1 MTFYFSQ
8 FSEVTCLLGTI
19 SLHFSFLRD
28 FGTCSCVHPVTHLL
42 TYLLHLDAFCK
53 ILRPLT
59 FVQLHSVQ
67 DQFTFCFHTNQFHEL
82 CSLNICVSR
91 FSLPFF
97 REEAWR
103 ELDQYVD
110 RWRQKLNG
118 EETEEIEASP
128 EVDWDKLRTIT
139 HYPDVTGGTI
149 PSGSGFGT
157 GQTPGGS
164 SSNSSGSDTEGPGH
178 VPGTYPYPGTGTGTS
193 PAGNPGSPVDWDT
206 INREKTEK
214 LKGEISELNKKYQS
228 QLTRNNELQELLK
241 TERDKVVA
249 LETKMHK
256 IADGKASNGLSS
268 NGLSSNGLSSNGLK
282 SNESGSGN
290 VSGTDS
296 GSGSKG
302 NSFGFG
308 GKLDLKKKL
317 EEKLKKNKTDKK
329 SESPNITKSDDQK
342 ETKSDNQHNGLP
354 SLSAEDEA
362 LVAKYKKNLKMMLPA
377 PAVKHKMK
385 KEKNERLIPYVFP
398 QEAAKL
404 LKLQEESSETA
415 LPPLNEEDQKLMAK
429 YQKSLKMGLP
439 PPAIK
444 HKMKKEKN
452 ERLIPYMFPDENKSK
467 KKKKKRVLPKDVKD
481 KPDITPAVPMM
492 PFHWTKVSERK
503 MGKTIWHEVYKKY
516 GGGRDVILE
525 ENMLGELFGKKEE
538 IKSTKKGRKARK
550 KEDAPTVKLIER
562 ARGCGDVI

>member
-1 MTFYFSQ
+1 M
-8 FSEVTCLLGTI
+8 
-19 SLHFSFLRD
+19 
-28 FGTCSCVHPVTHLL
+28 
-42 TYLLHLDAFCK
+42 
-53 ILRPLT
+53 
-59 FVQLHSVQ
+59 
-67 DQFTFCFHTNQFHEL
+67 
-82 CSLNICVSR
+82 
-91 FSLPFF
+91 
-97 REEAWR
+97 
-103 ELDQYVD
+103 
-110 RWRQKLNG
+110 NG
-118 EETEEIEASP
+118 EENEEIEASP

-157 GQTPGGS
+157 GDTPAGSSGS
-164 SSNSSGSDTEGPGH
+164 SSTNGSGSDTEGPGH
-178 VPGTYPYPGTGTGTS
+178 APGTS

-206 INREKTEK
+206 ISREKTEK

-249 LETKMHK
+249 LETKIHK
-256 IADGKASNGLSS
+256 IADGKG
-268 NGLSSNGLSSNGLK
+268 
-282 SNESGSGN
+282 SGSGN
-290 VSGTDS
+290 GSETGSGSGNMSGT

-342 ETKSDNQHNGLP
+342 ETKSDNQHISGLP
-354 SLSAEDEA
+354 PLSAEDSV

-439 PPAIK
+439 PPAIQ

-492 PFHWTKVSERK
+492 PFHWTKVSEKK

-538 IKSTKKGRKARK
+538 VKSTKKGRKTRK
-550 KEDAPTVKLIER
+550 KEDAPTVKLIEKM
-562 ARGCGDVI
+562 RG